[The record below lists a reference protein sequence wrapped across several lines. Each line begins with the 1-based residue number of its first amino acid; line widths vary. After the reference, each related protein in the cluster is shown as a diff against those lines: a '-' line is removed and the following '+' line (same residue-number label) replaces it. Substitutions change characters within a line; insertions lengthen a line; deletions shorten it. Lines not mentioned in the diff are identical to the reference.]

1 MNFWDFLLE
10 ESGDMVERGL
20 IMAAIVVVAVAL
32 WFGIGNQLAERLTT
46 VQKALK

>member
-20 IMAAIVVVAVAL
+20 IMAAIVVVAL
-32 WFGIGNQLAERLTT
+32 WFGIGNQLADRLTT